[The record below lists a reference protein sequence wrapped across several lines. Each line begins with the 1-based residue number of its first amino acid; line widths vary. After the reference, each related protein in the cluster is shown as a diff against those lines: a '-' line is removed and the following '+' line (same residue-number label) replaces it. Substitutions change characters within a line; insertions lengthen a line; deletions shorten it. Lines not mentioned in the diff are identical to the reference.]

1 MIKKSIVFAAFDEEY
16 VATIEF
22 KLAKLTE
29 ERASIE
35 FITDAGCLEAFLER
49 PKKIDVLILPY
60 GIMLPH
66 PEAFSKTSIYYL
78 TEEEM
83 DAENP
88 AYIYKYY
95 SVKRMLEKI
104 DSGLIT
110 EAESEKGTKVVG
122 VFSASGGTG
131 KTITALTLAHKL
143 MKKGKRVIYISTV
156 PYQDFTYYIDDASVL
171 GTAFCY
177 QCSINIKNALK
188 LYRTKS
194 KMKDLI
200 FCRHSRIFR
209 FLIR

>member
-83 DAENP
+83 A
-88 AYIYKYY
+88 
-95 SVKRMLEKI
+95 
-104 DSGLIT
+104 
-110 EAESEKGTKVVG
+110 
-122 VFSASGGTG
+122 
-131 KTITALTLAHKL
+131 
-143 MKKGKRVIYISTV
+143 
-156 PYQDFTYYIDDASVL
+156 DFTRKYTQAVNGRFDVSGIEERL
-171 GTAFCY
+171 
-177 QCSINIKNALK
+177 NIFIPITCLRGIT
-188 LYRTKS
+188 YVS
-194 KMKDLI
+194 
-200 FCRHSRIFR
+200 
-209 FLIR
+209 

>member
-78 TEEEM
+78 TEDEM

-110 EAESEKGTKVVG
+110 ETDSGKGNV
-122 VFSASGGTG
+122 
-131 KTITALTLAHKL
+131 
-143 MKKGKRVIYISTV
+143 
-156 PYQDFTYYIDDASVL
+156 
-171 GTAFCY
+171 
-177 QCSINIKNALK
+177 
-188 LYRTKS
+188 
-194 KMKDLI
+194 
-200 FCRHSRIFR
+200 
-209 FLIR
+209 

>member
-1 MIKKSIVFAAFDEEY
+1 M
-16 VATIEF
+16 
-22 KLAKLTE
+22 
-29 ERASIE
+29 
-35 FITDAGCLEAFLER
+35 
-49 PKKIDVLILPY
+49 

-143 MKKGKRVIYISTV
+143 MKRKRNLYQYSSISGFYI
-156 PYQDFTYYIDDASVL
+156 
-171 GTAFCY
+171 
-177 QCSINIKNALK
+177 
-188 LYRTKS
+188 LYR
-194 KMKDLI
+194 
-200 FCRHSRIFR
+200 
-209 FLIR
+209 